1 MGTLALL
8 LFFSLLLPHTL
19 AQSTTATPTL
29 SRSPTTPPTQLSTS
43 PDAISSFI
51 FSNNGAI
58 TVGAAGGGL
67 ILLFFAC
74 CYLRYTRALQQGIL
88 DPAKLIAH
96 VNSAD
101 KGKGKGSP
109 PRGAQK
115 KGKGV
120 ESSRRNPLRE
130 SEEA

>member
-1 MGTLALL
+1 M
-8 LFFSLLLPHTL
+8 
-19 AQSTTATPTL
+19 TATPTL
-29 SRSPTTPPTQLSTS
+29 SPTASPKQPSAS
-43 PDAISSFI
+43 ASADAISTFI

-58 TVGAAGGGL
+58 VVGAVGGGL
-67 ILLFFAC
+67 IILFFCC